1 MKKTMSNSELL
12 KKTLIILK
20 NKKAGKK
27 ITKDFTR
34 FLIEYED
41 LRKSYHLTFPE
52 KSPSIEA

>member
-1 MKKTMSNSELL
+1 MNNSELL

-27 ITKDFTR
+27 ITKNFTR

-52 KSPSIEA
+52 KSPNIEA